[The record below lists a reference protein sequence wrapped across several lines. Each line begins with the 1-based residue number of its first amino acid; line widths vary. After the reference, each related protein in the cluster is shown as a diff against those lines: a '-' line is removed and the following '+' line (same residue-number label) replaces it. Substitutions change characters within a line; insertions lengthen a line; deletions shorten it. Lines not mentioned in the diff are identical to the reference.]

1 MDDPFSTAAPPSY
14 ALESSSGESDWDDLA
29 GAPPQSKAKPLTPDA
44 VVEILGEVRKGT
56 HVVFLVGEAGE
67 NLARGVKVEDE
78 GIQVTVD
85 GEQVLTPSLL
95 WHASTEANHSLQ
107 LGAIH
112 TLPGATLVFLS
123 IALPLVSLHPLA
135 STLLSALAPSSSTIL
150 ASYHLP
156 SYITSS
162 PDPQLLYLRSTPTAP
177 LSSLVSAGT
186 LHPYAPPNLLHGLPS
201 SLLAL
206 STLAGVPSTLIL
218 FPTASVPQPLNGPW
232 SIAGTNTAYDA
243 GGPTELSEVGQT
255 FREVKGEVEKVAREL
270 RWSWW
275 SGNEGQGKGFAWL
288 EKKRK
293 DKRREDV
300 GSMYM

>member
-1 MDDPFSTAAPPSY
+1 MDDPFSNSAPPSY

-29 GAPPQSKAKPLTPDA
+29 GAPPQSKSKPFTPDA
-44 VVEILGEVRKGT
+44 IVEVLGEVNKGT
-56 HVVFLVGEAGE
+56 NVVFLVGEAGE
-67 NLARGVKVEDE
+67 NLARGVTVEGE
-78 GIQVTVD
+78 GIPVTVD
-85 GEQVLTPSLL
+85 GEQVRPPFVL
-95 WHASTEANHSLQ
+95 AKARANSFLQ
-107 LGAIH
+107 LGVIH
-112 TLPGATLVFLS
+112 TLSTATLVFLS

-135 STLLSALAPSSSTIL
+135 STLLSALAPTSSTIL

-156 SYITSS
+156 SYISSS
-162 PDPQLLYLRSTPTAP
+162 PDPHLLYLRSTPTDA
-177 LSSLVSAGT
+177 LSSLVSSGT

-206 STLAGVPSTLIL
+206 STLAGIPSTLIL
-218 FPTASVPQPLNGPW
+218 LPTTSVPQPLNGPW

-255 FREVKGEVEKVAREL
+255 FREVKREVHKVAKEL
-270 RWSWW
+270 EWSWW
-275 SGNEGQGKGFAWL
+275 SPSEGKGKGFAWL